1 MSKIY
6 EALLRAELERTVSTG
21 ERTPEAAAAHAV
33 QSLLSPDAP
42 PDMAELTPA
51 ESDPLG
57 PTYSE
62 SPTSDETLGQML
74 AAVDFSEVPRRSW
87 DPQLAYMPA
96 LQERGQH
103 VEQFRSL
110 RSHILEA
117 RDANPLKSVV
127 ISSGLPGEGKSFI
140 ALNLA
145 LSFSRHKANRV
156 LLIDGDMRRSSLHK
170 MLGAQRDFGLTD
182 FLAGSKTITE
192 VMQRCDPA
200 GRNGQLH
207 PGLSALTFI
216 AGGREADNAG
226 DLAAHPRFAELIT
239 TAGTWFDWIFV
250 DSSPANLV
258 SDAVS
263 LARACNGVLLV
274 AREATTRFK
283 TAQLAQ
289 TQFKTTPVLGFV
301 LNAVSKL
308 PVKGD
313 YYGGYDAYKP
323 EA

>member
-21 ERTPEAAAAHAV
+21 DPSPESVARPALHG
-33 QSLLSPDAP
+33 LLSPEAP
-42 PDMAELTPA
+42 DLAAAEV
-51 ESDPLG
+51 DPLG
-57 PTYSE
+57 PTYTE
-62 SPTSDETLGQML
+62 SPTSDETLGQLL
-74 AAVDFSEVPRRSW
+74 APVDFSEVLRTPW
-87 DPQLAYMPA
+87 EPQLSYMPA

-117 RDANPLKSVV
+117 RDANPIKSLVV
-127 ISSGLPGEGKSFI
+127 SSGLPGEGKSFI
-140 ALNLA
+140 VLNLA

-170 MLGAQRDFGLTD
+170 ILGTRREPGLTD
-182 FLAGSKTITE
+182 FIAGSKTITE
-192 VMQRCDPA
+192 IMQRCDTK
-200 GRNGQLH
+200 GRHGQLH
-207 PGLSALTFI
+207 PGLAALTFI
-216 AGGREADNAG
+216 PGGHETDNAG
-226 DLAAHPRFAELIT
+226 DLAAHPRFTELIT
-239 TAGTWFDWIFV
+239 TAGSWFDWIFI
-250 DSSPANLV
+250 DSPPANLV

-263 LARACNGVLLV
+263 LSRACSGVLLV

-289 TQFKTTPVLGFV
+289 AQFKSSPVLGFI

-308 PVKGD
+308 PVKED